1 MKTKTIYKGIL
12 IVTIST
18 LLGTFA
24 MGQTSTAHQHPDA
37 SKDGD
42 PADLASK
49 IELLLDKVQQL
60 ESQVQALT
68 SDDTM
73 SNSKGMGM
81 KGKMGGMKSTSSDS
95 SSSMK
100 MGGMKGMKGMKG
112 GMGSM
117 NSDSSSSMDMSG
129 QKGMGSMG
137 MMKGKGMGSMNSD
150 SSSSMNMSGQ
160 KGMGGMG
167 MMKGKG
173 MGMMG
178 SMKDMTGS
186 PMASMQSS
194 LPGFPGASHLYH
206 IGSTDFF
213 LDHGDHIDLTTA
225 QQVEL
230 NKIKEKANLDQASA
244 ERSIEEA
251 EQELWELT
259 AADSPDMKSIGKKIR
274 EIEELKS
281 NKRLG
286 FIQSVGKAAKVLTPD
301 QHHALTGME
310 DSSSNTDHSN
320 H

>member
-1 MKTKTIYKGIL
+1 MKNKSIYKGIL

-49 IELLLDKVQQL
+49 IELLMDKVQQL
-60 ESQVQALT
+60 ESQVQAMT
-68 SDDTM
+68 SGDTK
-73 SNSKGMGM
+73 SNSKGMGGMGM
-81 KGKMGGMKSTSSDS
+81 KGKTGGMKATNSDS

-100 MGGMKGMKGMKG
+100 MGGMKGMKG

-117 NSDSSSSMDMSG
+117 NSDSSSSMNMSG
-129 QKGMGSMG
+129 QKGMGMG
-137 MMKGKGMGSMNSD
+137 KGGMGSMNSD

-186 PMASMQSS
+186 PMTSMQSS

-225 QQVEL
+225 QQTEL
-230 NKIKEKANLDQASA
+230 NQIKEKANLDQASV
-244 ERSIEEA
+244 ERSIEET

-301 QHHALTGME
+301 QHHALTGMD
-310 DSSSNTDHSN
+310 DSSGNTDHSS